1 MPIYGNINRE
11 LDGIRDIFELE
22 EQKKQPKISCAGVW
36 DFGNILQETERAA
49 ENKMEEMEGRKKEW
63 RRNFSEQR
71 EQEDA
76 EAQDSQK

>member
-11 LDGIRDIFELE
+11 LVGIRDIFEPE
-22 EQKKQPKISCAGVW
+22 EQKKLSKISCAGAW
-36 DFGNILQETERAA
+36 DFGNILQETERA
-49 ENKMEEMEGRKKEW
+49 EEDKMEEMEGRKKEW

-76 EAQDSQK
+76 KAQDSQK

>member
-11 LDGIRDIFELE
+11 LVGIRDIFEPE
-22 EQKKQPKISCAGVW
+22 EQKKQSKISCAGVW

-49 ENKMEEMEGRKKEW
+49 EDKMEEMEGRKKEW

-76 EAQDSQK
+76 KAQDSQK